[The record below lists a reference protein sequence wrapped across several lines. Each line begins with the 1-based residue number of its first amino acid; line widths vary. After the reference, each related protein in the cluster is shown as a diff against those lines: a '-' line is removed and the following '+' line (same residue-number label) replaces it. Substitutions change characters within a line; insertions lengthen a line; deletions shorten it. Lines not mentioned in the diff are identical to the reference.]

1 MRDAKNQTSPRIES
15 YREENKLS
23 KKVLSIEVGL
33 FTTKICELEAGKKNP
48 HVFNCIS
55 FDTPDNIVEDG
66 FILDKETLAA
76 EMKNYLAKEKITTKD
91 VIFTVLST
99 KIANREVVIPL
110 VPESKIRAVID
121 ANASE
126 YFPLDISEY
135 TISYSILDKI
145 NTKDEKKLKL
155 LLLAAPNNLIKNIY
169 SFAEMMGFHVSNI
182 DYMGNSSYQIVKRQ
196 VGSGVNVSIQINEQ
210 TTLVNIIE
218 SEKLVLQ
225 RTIPYGGMNIIN
237 SVLDNPVFGKKTPKE
252 AAMLLM
258 QENLINAYLD
268 MGDEMGN
275 GVSRMSENYDRIMQE
290 VRGREDITS
299 AIQYIMNNVIRV
311 LDYFMSRN
319 SDKKINGVFL
329 IGMGSKFK
337 GIEVLF
343 KNEMGYDVRKIES
356 LFGVVFSKGLNIPV
370 YNQAEFLSCIGATIA
385 PVGFVPAEMNKGTD
399 RKNDV
404 KIMFG
409 VMVGAAAVA
418 LLMTAIPFV
427 NMQLAKNEQKKLNDE
442 IRILSPIRDVYA
454 QRDEAYKDYQH
465 ALYMYDQTSNRNY
478 QLNMLITELEHRLP
492 ASMTVTSLTSDGNYL
507 TMNITTDTKISIAE
521 MIMQLK
527 QISSLTDIN
536 VASLIE
542 EEDEN
547 SGNNLVT
554 FAVTCIYKPFE
565 AFEGEEE
572 KDLQIHEEAEM
583 EDADSTTN
591 IDTTGT
597 NQVEEGAGNEQ

>member
-1 MRDAKNQTSPRIES
+1 M
-15 YREENKLS
+15 S

-33 FTTKICELEAGKKNP
+33 FTTRICEMEAGKKNP
-48 HVFNCIS
+48 HVYNCIS
-55 FDTPDNIVEDG
+55 FDTPENIVEDG
-66 FILDKETLAA
+66 FILDKETLVA
-76 EMKNYLAKEKITTKD
+76 EMKNHLAKEKITTKD
-91 VIFTVLST
+91 VIFTVSST

-110 VPESKIRAVID
+110 VPENKIRAVID
-121 ANASE
+121 ANATE

-169 SFAEMMGFHVSNI
+169 NFADMMGFHINNI
-182 DYMGNSSYQIVKRQ
+182 DYMGNSSYQIVKKQ
-196 VGSGVNVSIQINEQ
+196 VGAGVNVSIQINEQ
-210 TTLVNIIE
+210 TTLVNVLE
-218 SEKLVLQ
+218 NEKLVLQ
-225 RTIPYGGMNIIN
+225 RTIPYGAMNIIN
-237 SVLDNPVFGKKTPKE
+237 AVLDNPVFAKKTPRE
-252 AAMLLM
+252 AVMLLM

-311 LDYFMSRN
+311 MDYFMSRN
-319 SDKKINGVFL
+319 SDKKVNGIFL

-356 LFGVVFSKGLNIPV
+356 LFGVTFSKGLNVPV

-385 PVGFVPAEMNKGTD
+385 PVSFVPAEMNKGTD
-399 RKNDV
+399 NKNDV

-409 VMVGAAAVA
+409 VMLGAAAVA
-418 LLMTAIPFV
+418 FLMTAIPFV
-427 NMQLAKNEQKKLNDE
+427 NMQLAKSEQSKLNAKIKE
-442 IRILSPIRDVYA
+442 LEPIRDVYA
-454 QRDEAYKDYQH
+454 QRDAAYNEYQH
-465 ALYMYDQTSNRNY
+465 VLYMYDQTSNRNY
-478 QLNMLITELEHRLP
+478 QLNLLISELEHRLP
-492 ASMTVTSLTSDGNYL
+492 ASMTVTSLTSDGSYL
-507 TMNITTDTKISIAE
+507 TMNITTDSKISIAE

-527 QISSLTDIN
+527 QISSLTDVN

-547 SGNNLVT
+547 SGNQLVT
-554 FAVTCIYKPFE
+554 FAVTCVYKPFA
-565 AFEGEEE
+565 AFEDETET
-572 KDLQIHEEAEM
+572 DLQIR
-583 EDADSTTN
+583 EDAAEGTEGAASTNDTTN
-591 IDTTGT
+591 TTDTTNTVGEGT
-597 NQVEEGAGNEQ
+597 ANE

>member
-1 MRDAKNQTSPRIES
+1 M
-15 YREENKLS
+15 S

-33 FTTKICELEAGKKNP
+33 FTTRICEMEAGKKNP
-48 HVFNCIS
+48 HVYNCIS
-55 FDTPDNIVEDG
+55 FDTPENIVEDG
-66 FILDKETLAA
+66 FILDKETLVA
-76 EMKNYLAKEKITTKD
+76 EMKSHLAKERITTRD
-91 VIFTVLST
+91 VIFTVSST

-121 ANASE
+121 ANATE
-126 YFPLDISEY
+126 YFPLDMSEY
-135 TISYSILDKI
+135 TISYTILDKI

-169 SFAEMMGFHVSNI
+169 SFAEMMGFSIYNI
-182 DYMGNSSYQIVKRQ
+182 DYMGNSSYQIVKKQ
-196 VGSGVNVSIQINEQ
+196 VGNGVNVAIQINEQ
-210 TTLVNIIE
+210 TTLVNVIE
-218 SEKLVLQ
+218 DEKLVLQ
-225 RTIPYGGMNIIN
+225 RTISYGAMNIIN
-237 SVLDNPVFGKKTPKE
+237 AVLDSPVFGKKTPRE

-268 MGDEMGN
+268 MGDEVGN
-275 GVSRMSENYDRIMQE
+275 GISKMSENYDRIMQE
-290 VRGREDITS
+290 VRGREDITF

-319 SDKKINGVFL
+319 SDKKVNGIFL

-356 LFGVVFSKGLNIPV
+356 LFGVTFSKGLNLPV
-370 YNQAEFLSCIGATIA
+370 YNQAEFLSCIGASIA
-385 PVGFVPAEMNKGTD
+385 PVGFVPAEMNKGGEH
-399 RKNDV
+399 KGDV

-418 LLMTAIPFV
+418 FLMTAIPFI
-427 NMQLAKNEQKKLNDE
+427 NMQVAKSHQAKLKSKIE
-442 IRILSPIRDVYA
+442 ELSPIREVYA
-454 QRDEAYKDYQH
+454 QRDAAYKKYQH
-465 ALYMYDQTSNRNY
+465 VLYMYDQTSNRNY
-478 QLNMLITELEHRLP
+478 QLNMLIDELERKLP

-507 TMNITTDTKISIAE
+507 TMNITTDKKISIAE

-527 QISSLTDIN
+527 QISSLDNIN

-542 EEDEN
+542 EADEE

-554 FAVTCIYKPFE
+554 FAVTCTYKAFE
-565 AFEGEEE
+565 AYEDENET
-572 KDLQIHEEAEM
+572 DLQIRDDAAT
-583 EDADSTTN
+583 EDAASTNDAATDTN
-591 IDTTGT
+591 A
-597 NQVEEGAGNEQ
+597 VEEGTGNEQ

>member
-1 MRDAKNQTSPRIES
+1 M
-15 YREENKLS
+15 S

-33 FTTKICELEAGKKNP
+33 FTTRICEMEAGKKNP

-55 FDTPDNIVEDG
+55 FDTPENIVEDG
-66 FILDKETLAA
+66 FILDKETLVA
-76 EMKNYLAKEKITTKD
+76 EMKNHLAKEKITTKD
-91 VIFTVLST
+91 VIFTVSST

-121 ANASE
+121 ANATE

-135 TISYSILDKI
+135 TIAYSILEKI

-169 SFAEMMGFHVSNI
+169 SFADMMGFHISNI

-210 TTLVNIIE
+210 TTLVNVIE

-225 RTIPYGGMNIIN
+225 RTIPYGAMNIIN
-237 SVLDNPVFGKKTPKE
+237 AVLDNSVFGKKTPRE
-252 AAMLLM
+252 AVMLLM

-275 GVSRMSENYDRIMQE
+275 GLSRMSENYDRIMQE

-319 SDKKINGVFL
+319 SDKKINGIFL
-329 IGMGSKFK
+329 IGMGAKFK

-356 LFGVVFSKGLNIPV
+356 LFGVTFSKGLNIPV

-385 PVGFVPAEMNKGTD
+385 PVGFVPAEMSKGTG
-399 RKNDV
+399 RKSDV

-418 LLMTAIPFV
+418 VLMSAIPFV
-427 NMQLAKNEQKKLNDE
+427 NMQLAKNEQTNLKNK
-442 IRILSPIRDVYA
+442 IRELEPIREIFA
-454 QRDEAYKDYQH
+454 QRDAAYKEYQH
-465 ALYMYDQTSNRNY
+465 VLYMYDQTSNRNY
-478 QLNMLITELEHRLP
+478 QLNMMIEELEHRLP
-492 ASMTVTSLTSDGNYL
+492 ASMTVTSLTSDGSYL

-527 QISSLTDIN
+527 QISSLDNIN

-547 SGNNLVT
+547 SGNHLVT
-554 FAVTCIYKPFE
+554 FAVTCVYKPFE
-565 AFEGEEE
+565 AFEDE
-572 KDLQIHEEAEM
+572 KETDLQID
-583 EDADSTTN
+583 EDAETEDATSTNNATETGTTD
-591 IDTTGT
+591 ITGT
-597 NQVEEGAGNEQ
+597 NTVEEGTGNE

>member
-1 MRDAKNQTSPRIES
+1 M
-15 YREENKLS
+15 S

-33 FTTKICELEAGKKNP
+33 FTTRICELEAGKRNP
-48 HVFNCIS
+48 HVYNCVS
-55 FDTPDNIVEDG
+55 FDTPENMVEDG

-76 EMKNYLAKEKITTKD
+76 EMKNHLAKEKITTKD
-91 VIFTVLST
+91 IIFTVSST
-99 KIANREVVIPL
+99 KIASREVVIPL

-121 ANASE
+121 ANATE

-135 TISYSILDKI
+135 TIAYSVLDKI
-145 NTKDEKKLKL
+145 NTKEEKKLKL

-169 SFAEMMGFHVSNI
+169 GFAEIMGFHINNI

-196 VGSGVNVSIQINEQ
+196 VGAGANVSIQINEQ

-218 SEKLVLQ
+218 NEKLVLQ
-225 RTIPYGGMNIIN
+225 RTIPYGAMNIIN
-237 SVLDNPVFGKKTPKE
+237 AVLDNPVFGKKTLRE

-268 MGDEMGN
+268 MGDDVN
-275 GVSRMSENYDRIMQE
+275 NNISRMSDNYDRIMQE
-290 VRGREDITS
+290 VRGREDVTS
-299 AIQYIMNNVIRV
+299 AIQYIMNNTIRV

-319 SDKKINGVFL
+319 SDKKINGIFL

-356 LFGVVFSKGLNIPV
+356 IFGVTFSKGLNLPV

-385 PVGFVPAEMNKGTD
+385 PVGFVPTEMNKKTD

-418 LLMTAIPFV
+418 VLMTAVPFL
-427 NMQLAKNEQKKLNDE
+427 NMQLAKNEQKNLKAKIEELK
-442 IRILSPIRDVYA
+442 PIRDLYA
-454 QRDEAYKDYQH
+454 QRDTAYAEYQH
-465 ALYMYDQTSNRNY
+465 VLYMYDQTSNRNY
-478 QLNMLITELEHRLP
+478 QLNMMISELENRLP
-492 ASMTVTSLTSDGNYL
+492 SSMTVTSLTSDSNYL
-507 TMNITTDTKISIAE
+507 TMNITTNSKISIAE

-542 EEDEN
+542 EEDEE
-547 SGNNLVT
+547 SGNSLVT
-554 FAVTCIYKPFE
+554 FAVTCVYKPFE
-565 AFEGEEE
+565 AYEDEGE
-572 KDLQIHEEAEM
+572 KDLQIHEEAVTEGT
-583 EDADSTTN
+583 EGADSTTTTT
-591 IDTTGT
+591 DTTGT
-597 NQVEEGAGNEQ
+597 TDTNTVEEGTGNEQ

>member
-1 MRDAKNQTSPRIES
+1 M
-15 YREENKLS
+15 S

-33 FTTKICELEAGKKNP
+33 FTTRICEAEAGKKNP

-55 FDTPDNIVEDG
+55 FDTPENIVEDG

-76 EMKNYLAKEKITTKD
+76 EMKNYLAKEKMTVKD
-91 VIFTVLST
+91 VIFTVSST

-110 VPESKIRAVID
+110 VPENKIRAVID

-135 TISYSILDKI
+135 TISYSILEKI
-145 NTKDEKKLKL
+145 STKDEKKLKL

-169 SFAEMMGFHVSNI
+169 SFADMMGFHVNNI
-182 DYMGNSSYQIVKRQ
+182 DYMGNSSYQLIKRQ
-196 VGSGVNVSIQINEQ
+196 VGAGVNVSIQINEQ

-218 SEKLVLQ
+218 NEKLVLQ
-225 RTIPYGGMNIIN
+225 RTIPYGALNVIN
-237 SVLDNPVFGKKTPKE
+237 AVLDNPVFNKRAIKDG
-252 AAMLLM
+252 AMLLM

-290 VRGREDITS
+290 VRGREDITA
-299 AIQYIMNNVIRV
+299 AIQYIMNNVLRV

-319 SDKKINGVFL
+319 SEKKINGVFL
-329 IGMGSKFK
+329 TGMGAKFK

-356 LFGVVFSKGLNIPV
+356 LFGVTFAKGLNIPV

-385 PVGFVPAEMNKGTD
+385 PVGFIPVEMNKGTT
-399 RKNDV
+399 RKDDV

-418 LLMTAIPFV
+418 VLMSAIPFV
-427 NMQLAKNEQKKLNDE
+427 NMQMAKSEQNKLQAKITELKPVEETFKQHDE
-442 IRILSPIRDVYA
+442 VYK
-454 QRDEAYKDYQH
+454 EYQH
-465 ALYMYDQTSNRNY
+465 VLYMYDQTSNRNY
-478 QLNMLITELEHRLP
+478 QLNMLITELEHKLP
-492 ASMTVTSLTSDGNYL
+492 ASMTVTSFTSDGSYL

-521 MIMQLK
+521 MIMNLK
-527 QISSLTDIN
+527 QISSLSDIN

-542 EEDEN
+542 EEDEGSKKN
-547 SGNNLVT
+547 VVT
-554 FAVTCIYKPFE
+554 FAVTCAYQPFE
-565 AFEGEEE
+565 AYEDENET
-572 KDLQIHEEAEM
+572 DLEM
-583 EDADSTTN
+583 DETTESADSTT
-591 IDTTGT
+591 DTTT
-597 NQVEEGAGNEQ
+597 TDTAVEEGTGNE